1 MGSEA
6 VIFALLAVIAVM
18 ANEWHRSIRQ
28 RKDLKQSYENAQ
40 NIISHTRTEL
50 EAVDKRNAALESE
63 IQRLRKIPLTES
75 TQKADTSVIK
85 ARSAAD
91 VRRITEERFG
101 NQPEVGMEN

>member
-18 ANEWHRSIRQ
+18 ANEWHRAVRE
-28 RKDLKQSYENAQ
+28 RRDLKQKLDNSSNYVNSMNKRERELMKNA
-40 NIISHTRTEL
+40 EDL
-50 EAVDKRNAALESE
+50 ERE

-101 NQPEVGMEN
+101 KQPEVGMEN